1 MSFTKLI
8 THICVLSFAHC
19 TISYAVDTI
28 IKRINKTERIL
39 RNIRCTI
46 KKQEEMLSWQLFI
59 TNYTEL
65 DNKHI
70 VSILEEYPH
79 TPLMSAE

>member
-19 TISYAVDTI
+19 TISYAVDI

-39 RNIRCTI
+39 RNIRRTI
-46 KKQEEMLSWQLFI
+46 KKQEEILSWQLFI
-59 TNYTEL
+59 KNYTEL